1 MRGLLAG
8 TLARRALDDAVLV
21 AIAPPTLMRSMAAG
35 RRALRTRRQADES
48 GLAAAALYL
57 RHTAGC
63 RPRRLGPSRLL
74 HMIHRARLAS
84 ATEMVA
90 AGFISQLFELSEL
103 ETTVRD
109 LVEVLPARAPL

>member
-1 MRGLLAG
+1 MSGLLAG

-35 RRALRTRRQADES
+35 RRALRTRRQVDES
-48 GLAAAALYL
+48 GLAAADLYL

-63 RPRRLGPSRLL
+63 RPRRLGPSRPL

-90 AGFISQLFELSEL
+90 AGFISQLFELPNWRPQCA
-103 ETTVRD
+103 T
-109 LVEVLPARAPL
+109 